1 MRAYALAAILSCYM
15 GLIVCA
21 PAETSAVSDHMQHQT
36 RLTGRS
42 PNYNFG
48 LGKRRYIL
56 RTTEL
61 GTKRIPHYDFGLG
74 RKRSVAYNFGLGKRS
89 ENFDYDDD
97 LQLAEQLL
105 SNWETA
111 RLVDSEMPSDYD
123 VESFRGK
130 KNYFP
135 RPSTVYEPKRSR
147 PYSFGLG
154 KRARAYDFGLGKK
167 RSNEEFD
174 KRLPN
179 RYNFG
184 LGRR

>member
-1 MRAYALAAILSCYM
+1 MRAYAVAAILSCYIS
-15 GLIVCA
+15 LIVCA
-21 PAETSAVSDHMQHQT
+21 PADSSAVSDHIQHQT

-42 PNYNFG
+42 PSYNFG
-48 LGKRRYIL
+48 LGKRSPY
-56 RTTEL
+56 
-61 GTKRIPHYDFGLG
+61 
-74 RKRSVAYNFGLGKRS
+74 SFGLGKRS

-105 SNWETA
+105 SNWESA
-111 RLVDSEMPSDYD
+111 RLIDSNNDMPSDYE
-123 VESFRGK
+123 VESYRGM
-130 KNYFP
+130 F
-135 RPSTVYEPKRSR
+135 EPKRSR

-167 RSNEEFD
+167 RSNEEYD

>member
-48 LGKRRYIL
+48 LGKRSY
-56 RTTEL
+56 
-61 GTKRIPHYDFGLG
+61 
-74 RKRSVAYNFGLGKRS
+74 SAYNFGLGKRS

>member
-1 MRAYALAAILSCYM
+1 MRAYAVAAILSCYIS
-15 GLIVCA
+15 LIVCA
-21 PAETSAVSDHMQHQT
+21 PADSSAVSDHIQHQT

-42 PNYNFG
+42 PSYNFG

-74 RKRSVAYNFGLGKRS
+74 RKRSVYSPYSFGLGKRS

-105 SNWETA
+105 SNWESA
-111 RLVDSEMPSDYD
+111 RLIDSNNDMPSDYE
-123 VESFRGK
+123 VESYRGM
-130 KNYFP
+130 F
-135 RPSTVYEPKRSR
+135 EPKRSR

-154 KRARAYDFGLGKK
+154 KRARAYDFGLDALFAV
-167 RSNEEFD
+167 EF
-174 KRLPN
+174 KCL
-179 RYNFG
+179 
-184 LGRR
+184 L

>member
-48 LGKRRYIL
+48 LGKR
-56 RTTEL
+56 
-61 GTKRIPHYDFGLG
+61 
-74 RKRSVAYNFGLGKRS
+74 SAYNFGLGKRS